1 MSPKKIIEISTANMN
16 ILPSK
21 KYKFSPEE
29 VEKKSIENEKLKQ
42 FTICI
47 GWKKRAN

>member
-1 MSPKKIIEISTANMN
+1 MN

-29 VEKKSIENEKLKQ
+29 VEKKSIENERLRTVYNMHKLE
-42 FTICI
+42 
-47 GWKKRAN
+47 KKKKNEHKAI